1 MTTLADAK
9 PYRGQNNDV
18 ALLVESRTV
27 PERFGMLFNSYYPE
41 IHRYAQARL
50 AAHLAD
56 DVASETFLIAFRGRT
71 RFHVTESSGQ
81 VRAWLYGIATN
92 LIRRHWRDE
101 LRRYRALARAGADLP
116 EQPPDEQV
124 AAQVSAQGVRQELAK
139 ALAGLSVRE
148 RDVLLLVALGD
159 LNYADAAAALGIPYG
174 TVCSRL
180 DRARR
185 KVRKALGGTD
195 PTQVTTKSSGRKGWL
210 RG

>member
-1 MTTLADAK
+1 MTTVADAE
-9 PYRGQNNDV
+9 PHLRQNNDV
-18 ALLVESRTV
+18 AVLLESRTV
-27 PERFGMLFNSYYPE
+27 PERFGTLFNSYYPE

-50 AAHLAD
+50 ASHLAD

-71 RFHVTESSGQ
+71 RFSAAEGSGQ

-101 LRRYRALARAGADLP
+101 LRRYRALARAGVDLP
-116 EQPPDEQV
+116 AQPPDEQV
-124 AAQVSAQGVRQELAK
+124 TAQISAQGVRRELAT

-159 LNYADAAAALGIPYG
+159 LNYADAAAALGVPYG

-195 PTQVTTKSSGRKGWL
+195 PTQVTTKSDGRRGWL